1 MVGET
6 MTDRWGNPDN
16 LQVVSIQISRSGIL
30 HWFHT
35 DIYQDM
41 SYSTSQNKIYTE
53 HFEILTSC
61 SSFSSS
67 LWHCYSPAW
76 DRRCWRNSDGL
87 FHYKVWRG
95 GKVQTEHFNKVSC
108 IHLNLLSNY
117 SNIQMC
123 TPHWLKRSVLNIGLI
138 DSQSIISSS
147 IIKKKTYSYVIHM
160 YKRVVVITQIKL

>member
-1 MVGET
+1 MIFTYLMGISRHTLEYFYYTMAHSHMVGET

-61 SSFSSS
+61 SSISSS

-95 GKVQTEHFNKVSC
+95 GKFKQ
-108 IHLNLLSNY
+108 
-117 SNIQMC
+117 NIS
-123 TPHWLKRSVLNIGLI
+123 TKFHAYIW
-138 DSQSIISSS
+138 ISFLT
-147 IIKKKTYSYVIHM
+147 ILTYRCAHH
-160 YKRVVVITQIKL
+160 TD